1 MNALEIIDLNRSFGA
16 ISVIEGL
23 TLNVELG
30 QRHAVIGPNGAGKT
44 TLFNMLTG
52 WLPPS
57 SGSIMFGDQSIAGL
71 SPNEITARGMARSFQ
86 INALFDGLTVRENL
100 RLSAQALHPSRLDV
114 IASFDSYSDVEERV
128 NFNAERMALT
138 DHLDKPVQE
147 LAYGIRRQLEV
158 ALALTSEPKILL
170 LDEPA
175 AGTSPSER
183 LRLVDLI
190 TRLPRST
197 TVLLVE
203 HDMDLVFEIS
213 DRITVLSYGSVL
225 ADGSPDEIRRNKAVS
240 DAYLG
245 KHHA

>member
-23 TLNVELG
+23 TLSIKEG
-30 QRHAVIGPNGAGKT
+30 QRHAIIGPNGAGKT

-57 SGSIMFGDQSIAGL
+57 SGSIMFGDKSIAGMIP
-71 SPNEITARGMARSFQ
+71 SRITASGMARSFQ
-86 INALFDGLTVRENL
+86 INALFDGLTVRQNL

-114 IASFDSYSDVEERV
+114 IASFNAYSDIEELV
-128 NFNAERMALT
+128 IFNAERMALT
-138 DHLDKPVQE
+138 DYMDKPVQE
-147 LAYGIRRQLEV
+147 LSYGIRRQLEV
-158 ALALTSEPKILL
+158 ALALTSEPKLLL

-183 LRLVDLI
+183 LRLVNLI
-190 TRLPRST
+190 TRLPKST
-197 TVLLVE
+197 TILLVE

-213 DRITVLSYGSVL
+213 DRITVLTYGSVL
-225 ADGSPDEIRRNKAVS
+225 ADGSPDEIRRHKAVS

-245 KHHA
+245 KNHA